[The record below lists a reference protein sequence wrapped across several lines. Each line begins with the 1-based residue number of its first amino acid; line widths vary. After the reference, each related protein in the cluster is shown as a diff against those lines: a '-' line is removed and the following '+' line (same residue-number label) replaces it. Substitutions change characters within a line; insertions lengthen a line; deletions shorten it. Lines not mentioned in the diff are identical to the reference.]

1 MPRCGGYP
9 AVNCADGDADI
20 SLLSKDGECPLE
32 PEKEEMLSTEEIDG
46 LLKEIEKEKKEG
58 EDGNN

>member
-1 MPRCGGYP
+1 M
-9 AVNCADGDADI
+9 AEVKI
-20 SLLSKDGECPLE
+20 SCKDGECPLE

-46 LLKEIEKEKKEG
+46 LLKEIEKGKKEV